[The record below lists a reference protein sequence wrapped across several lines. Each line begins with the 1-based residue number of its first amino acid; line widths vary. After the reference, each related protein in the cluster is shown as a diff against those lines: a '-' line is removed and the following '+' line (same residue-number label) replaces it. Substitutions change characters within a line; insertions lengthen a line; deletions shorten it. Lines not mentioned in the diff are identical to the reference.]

1 MDALFN
7 NPHFTNAVENFQP
20 EMILA
25 VFLFILLCQIFML
38 LYLFLSNPLMFL
50 VKIAYLI
57 YKILFKVLPS
67 FVVITVLDL
76 LIYFLYLVEMAFQF
90 LEYLAQC
97 PAKLLL
103 SC

>member
-1 MDALFN
+1 MDAILN
-7 NPHFTNAVENFQP
+7 NPYFTKAAEIFQP

-25 VFLFILLCQIFML
+25 VILFIFLCQIFML
-38 LYLFLSNPLMFL
+38 LHLLLSNPLMFL
-50 VKIAYLI
+50 VKIACLM

-90 LEYLAQC
+90 LEYLAQR
-97 PAKLLL
+97 PVKLLL